1 MPKQPPDEITI
12 PATFSFR
19 RWRANLFS
27 AATIGFL
34 TVALVVLFNYGFG
47 VVVLAPILLLAS
59 LFGFGNY
66 NERQFLWSALGLIV
80 VLFIIL
86 GLACFTL
93 NNWRR
98 RQVVTLRPFAPH
110 EITERQQLGLASDGQ
125 VRQPYL
131 PWHANVS
138 SVVLGLLLGASVL
151 PLLSLLV
158 THFAKP

>member
-1 MPKQPPDEITI
+1 MPKKPADEITI
-12 PATFSFR
+12 PATFFFR
-19 RWRANLFS
+19 RWRANLLS

-34 TVALVVLFNYGFG
+34 TVALVVLFNFGFG

-86 GLACFTL
+86 GLAWLTL
-93 NNWRR
+93 NNWRK
-98 RQVVTLRPFAPH
+98 RQVATLRPATPH
-110 EITERQQLGLASDGQ
+110 EIAERQRLGLASEGQ
-125 VRQPYL
+125 VRQAYL

-138 SVVLGLLLGASVL
+138 SVALGILFG
-151 PLLSLLV
+151 V
-158 THFAKP
+158 TVFAIL